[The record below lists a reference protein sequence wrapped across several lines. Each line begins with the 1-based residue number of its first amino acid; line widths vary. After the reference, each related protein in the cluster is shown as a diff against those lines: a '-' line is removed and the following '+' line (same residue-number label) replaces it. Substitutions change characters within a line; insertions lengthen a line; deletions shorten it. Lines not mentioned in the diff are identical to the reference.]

1 MTTCCFTSV
10 FLKTLLTKGLVENWP
25 FKSSEGWTLVNFKM
39 FNAKACINKTLSSMK
54 RRFLRSYVLNRVVM
68 KNVLFHKVVRERLC
82 AQKILLKIGRSHHDI

>member
-39 FNAKACINKTLSSMK
+39 FNAKACINKTC
-54 RRFLRSYVLNRVVM
+54 LNRILHEKTLPKIVCFEPCCHEKRVVSQG
-68 KNVLFHKVVRERLC
+68 C
-82 AQKILLKIGRSHHDI
+82 S